1 MNDRDNERRLQLA
14 SEDPVSTN
22 VVASGGLKSK
32 LDLAFA
38 APTLFVELPS
48 KGKFYKPGSPLH
60 GKETLEIK
68 FMTAKEED
76 ILTSRNLLK
85 KGIVIDKL
93 IQSLVVDKNINT
105 DTLTIKALIKKG
117 VVLDRLLESVLVDK
131 SISVNDLLVG
141 DRNAL
146 LIDSRI
152 SGFGSKYLTSVSCPA
167 CNTVAKHSFLLDE
180 NKKLADGSIPEHLCD
195 KVKHIEGK
203 LFSITLPQTGVNI
216 HIRLMDGNDEKA
228 IVQIT
233 EANKNATIDSSNTQQ
248 LKLLIDSAEGE
259 KDKKLISQFIDVMPV
274 RDSRFLKEAYKAIT
288 PNVDLT
294 QQFEC
299 KACEYSA
306 DMEVPFNLEFFWFK

>member
-76 ILTSRNLLK
+76 ILTS
-85 KGIVIDKL
+85 
-93 IQSLVVDKNINT
+93 
-105 DTLTIKALIKKG
+105 KALIKKG
-117 VVLDRLLESVLVDK
+117 VVLDRLLESVIVDK
-131 SISVNDLLVG
+131 SINVSDLLVG
-141 DRNAL
+141 DRNSL
-146 LIDSRI
+146 LIDARI
-152 SGFGSKYLTSVSCPA
+152 SGFGSKYITSVSCPA
-167 CNTVAKHSFLLDE
+167 CNTVSKHAFMLDE
-180 NKKLADGSIPEHLCD
+180 NKKLVNGTIPEHLCD
-195 KVKHIEGK
+195 KVNFVEDK
-203 LFSITLPQTGVNI
+203 LFAITLPQTGVTVN
-216 HIRLMDGNDEKA
+216 IRLMTGNDEKA
-228 IVQIT
+228 ILQIS
-233 EANKNATIDSSNTQQ
+233 EANKNAAVDSSNTQQ
-248 LKLLIDSAEGE
+248 LKLLIESAEGE
-259 KDKKLISQFIDVMPV
+259 KDKKLISQFVDVMPV

-288 PNVDLT
+288 PNIDLT

-306 DMEVPFNLEFFWFK
+306 DMEVPFNLEFFWSK

>member
-14 SEDPVSTN
+14 SDDPVSTN

-48 KGKFYKPGSPLH
+48 KGKFYKSGNSLH

-76 ILTSRNLLK
+76 ILTS
-85 KGIVIDKL
+85 
-93 IQSLVVDKNINT
+93 
-105 DTLTIKALIKKG
+105 KALIKKG
-117 VVLDRLLESVLVDK
+117 IVLDRLLESVLVDK
-131 SISVNDLLVG
+131 SVSTSDLLVG

-146 LIDSRI
+146 LIDARI
-152 SGFGSKYLTSVSCPA
+152 SGFGSKYVTSVACPA

-180 NKKLADGSIPEHLCD
+180 NKKLFDGTVPEHLAD

-203 LFSITLPQTGVNI
+203 LFSIILPQTGVDI
-216 HIRLMDGNDEKA
+216 HIRLMDGSDEKA
-228 IVQIT
+228 IMQIT
-233 EANKNATIDSSNTQQ
+233 EANKNSTIDSSNTQQ

-259 KDKKLISQFIDVMPV
+259 KDKKLISQFVDVMPV

-299 KACEYSA
+299 KACDYSA
-306 DMEVPFNLEFFWFK
+306 DIEVPFNLEFFWVK

>member
-48 KGKFYKPGSPLH
+48 KGRFYKSGTPLC
-60 GKETLEIK
+60 GKQTLEIK

-76 ILTSRNLLK
+76 ILTS
-85 KGIVIDKL
+85 
-93 IQSLVVDKNINT
+93 
-105 DTLTIKALIKKG
+105 KALIKKG

-131 SISVNDLLVG
+131 SINVNDLLVG

-152 SGFGSKYLTSVSCPA
+152 SGFGSKYITSVACPA
-167 CNTVAKHSFLLDE
+167 CNTVSKHTFMLDE
-180 NKKLADGSIPEHLCD
+180 NKKLTDGNIPQHLAD
-195 KVKHIEGK
+195 KVKHIEDK
-203 LFSITLPQTGVNI
+203 LFAITLPQTGVTVN
-216 HIRLMDGNDEKA
+216 IRLMTGNDEKA
-228 IVQIT
+228 VMQIT
-233 EANKNATIDSSNTQQ
+233 EANKNATVDSSNTQQ

-306 DMEVPFNLEFFWFK
+306 EMEVPFNLEFFWFK

>member
-14 SEDPVSTN
+14 SEEPVSTN

-48 KGKFYKPGSPLH
+48 KGRFYKSGTPLC
-60 GKETLEIK
+60 GKQTLEIK

-76 ILTSRNLLK
+76 ILTS
-85 KGIVIDKL
+85 
-93 IQSLVVDKNINT
+93 
-105 DTLTIKALIKKG
+105 KALIKKG

-131 SISVNDLLVG
+131 SINVNDLLVG

-152 SGFGSKYLTSVSCPA
+152 SGFGSKYVTSVACPA
-167 CNTVAKHSFLLDE
+167 CNTVSKHTFMLDE
-180 NKKLADGSIPEHLCD
+180 NKKLTDGNIPQHLAD
-195 KVKHIEGK
+195 KVKHIEDK
-203 LFSITLPQTGVNI
+203 LFAITLPQTGVTVN
-216 HIRLMDGNDEKA
+216 IRLMTGNDEKA
-228 IVQIT
+228 VMQIT
-233 EANKNATIDSSNTQQ
+233 EANKNATVDSSNTQQ

-306 DMEVPFNLEFFWFK
+306 EMEVPFNLEFFWFK

>member
-1 MNDRDNERRLQLA
+1 MALVDDSYPKKA
-14 SEDPVSTN
+14 SEEMSDAALKAAALQNFKQEEVKKYNFPTEIVDLPTKGLMYPAGNSLQ
-22 VVASGGLKSK
+22 SGQIEMK
-32 LDLAFA
+32 
-38 APTLFVELPS
+38 
-48 KGKFYKPGSPLH
+48 Y
-60 GKETLEIK
+60 
-68 FMTAKEED
+68 MTAREED
-76 ILTSRNLLK
+76 ILTSK
-85 KGIVIDKL
+85 
-93 IQSLVVDKNINT
+93 S
-105 DTLTIKALIKKG
+105 LIKKG
-117 VVLDRLLESVLVDK
+117 VVLDRLLESVLADK
-131 SISVNDLLVG
+131 SVSVNDLLVG

-152 SGFGSKYLTSVSCPA
+152 SGFGSKYTTSVSCPA
-167 CNTVAKHSFLLDE
+167 CNTVTKHSFLLDE
-180 NKKLADGSIPEHLCD
+180 NKKLTDGSVPEHLCD

-233 EANKNATIDSSNTQQ
+233 EANKNAVIDSSNTQQ

-294 QQFEC
+294 QRFEC

>member
-48 KGKFYKPGSPLH
+48 KGRFYKSGTPLC
-60 GKETLEIK
+60 GKQTLEIK

-76 ILTSRNLLK
+76 ILTS
-85 KGIVIDKL
+85 
-93 IQSLVVDKNINT
+93 
-105 DTLTIKALIKKG
+105 KALIKKG

-131 SISVNDLLVG
+131 SINVNDLLVG

-152 SGFGSKYLTSVSCPA
+152 SGFGSKYVTSVACPA
-167 CNTVAKHSFLLDE
+167 CNTVSKHTFMLDE
-180 NKKLADGSIPEHLCD
+180 NKKLTDGNIPQHLAD
-195 KVKHIEGK
+195 KVKHIEDK
-203 LFSITLPQTGVNI
+203 LFAITLPQTGVTVN
-216 HIRLMDGNDEKA
+216 IRLMTGNDEKA
-228 IVQIT
+228 VMQIT
-233 EANKNATIDSSNTQQ
+233 EANKNATVDSSNTQQ

-306 DMEVPFNLEFFWFK
+306 EMEVPFNLEFFWFK

>member
-14 SEDPVSTN
+14 SEEPVSTN
-22 VVASGGLKSK
+22 PVASGGLKSK

-48 KGKFYKPGSPLH
+48 KGRFYKSGNPLH

-68 FMTAKEED
+68 FMTAREED
-76 ILTSRNLLK
+76 ILTSR
-85 KGIVIDKL
+85 
-93 IQSLVVDKNINT
+93 
-105 DTLTIKALIKKG
+105 ALIKKG
-117 VVLDRLLESVLVDK
+117 IVLDRLLESVLVDK
-131 SISVNDLLVG
+131 SVNVSDLLVG

-152 SGFGSKYLTSVSCPA
+152 SGFGSKYVTSVSCPA

-180 NKKLADGSIPEHLCD
+180 NKKLIDGNIPEHLAD
-195 KVKHIEGK
+195 KVKHIDGK
-203 LFSITLPQTGVNI
+203 LFSITLPQTGVNV

-228 IVQIT
+228 ITQII
-233 EANKNATIDSSNTQQ
+233 EANKNAVVDNSNTQQ

-274 RDSRFLKEAYKAIT
+274 RDSRFLKEAYKSIT

-294 QQFEC
+294 QRFEC

-306 DMEVPFNLEFFWFK
+306 DMEVPFNLEFFWSK

>member
-14 SEDPVSTN
+14 AEDPVSTS

-48 KGKFYKPGSPLH
+48 KGKFYKPGNSLH

-76 ILTSRNLLK
+76 ILTS
-85 KGIVIDKL
+85 
-93 IQSLVVDKNINT
+93 
-105 DTLTIKALIKKG
+105 KALIKKG
-117 VVLDRLLESVLVDK
+117 IVLDRLLESVIVDK
-131 SISVNDLLVG
+131 SISTSDLLVG

-146 LIDSRI
+146 LIDARI
-152 SGFGSKYLTSVSCPA
+152 SGFGSKYVTSVACPA

-180 NKKLADGSIPEHLCD
+180 NKKLFDGTVPEHLAD

-203 LFSITLPQTGVNI
+203 LFSIMLPQTGVNI
-216 HIRLMDGNDEKA
+216 HIRLMDGTDEKA

-233 EANKNATIDSSNTQQ
+233 EANKNSTIDSSNTQQ

-259 KDKKLISQFIDVMPV
+259 KDKKLISQFVDVMPV

-294 QQFEC
+294 QEFEC
-299 KACEYSA
+299 KACDYSA
-306 DMEVPFNLEFFWFK
+306 DIEVPFNLEFFWSK

>member
-76 ILTSRNLLK
+76 ILTS
-85 KGIVIDKL
+85 
-93 IQSLVVDKNINT
+93 
-105 DTLTIKALIKKG
+105 KALIKKG

-131 SISVNDLLVG
+131 SVSVNELLVG

-152 SGFGSKYLTSVSCPA
+152 SGFGSKYTTSVSCPA

-180 NKKLADGSIPEHLCD
+180 NKKLTDGSVPEHLCD

-203 LFSITLPQTGVNI
+203 LFSITLPQTGVSVN
-216 HIRLMDGNDEKA
+216 IRLMDGNDEKA

-233 EANKNATIDSSNTQQ
+233 EANKNSAIDSSNTQQ

-294 QQFEC
+294 QRFEC

>member
-14 SEDPVSTN
+14 AEDPVSTS

-48 KGKFYKPGSPLH
+48 KGKFYKPGNSLH

-76 ILTSRNLLK
+76 ILTS
-85 KGIVIDKL
+85 
-93 IQSLVVDKNINT
+93 
-105 DTLTIKALIKKG
+105 KALIKKG
-117 VVLDRLLESVLVDK
+117 IVLDRLLESVLVDK
-131 SISVNDLLVG
+131 SVSTSELLVG

-152 SGFGSKYLTSVSCPA
+152 SGFGSKYVTSVGCPA

-180 NKKLADGSIPEHLCD
+180 NKKLSDGTVPEHLTG

-203 LFSITLPQTGVNI
+203 LFSIILPQTGVDI
-216 HIRLMDGNDEKA
+216 HIRLMDGSDEKA
-228 IVQIT
+228 IMQIT
-233 EANKNATIDSSNTQQ
+233 EANKNSTVDSSNTQQ

-259 KDKKLISQFIDVMPV
+259 KDKKLISQFVDIMPV

-299 KACEYSA
+299 KACDYSA
-306 DMEVPFNLEFFWFK
+306 DIEVPFNLEFFWVK